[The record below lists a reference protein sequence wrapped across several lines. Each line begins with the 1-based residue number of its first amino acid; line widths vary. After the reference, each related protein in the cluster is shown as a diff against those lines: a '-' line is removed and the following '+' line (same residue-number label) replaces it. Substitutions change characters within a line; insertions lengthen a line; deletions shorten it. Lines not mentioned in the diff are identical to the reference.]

1 MSLPRPIR
9 VAIAA
14 YDGVSLLD
22 LSGPLEAL
30 RLASTHPNHLGAKLA
45 YDCHVVS
52 VRGRTVLTADGLEL
66 GTQPLSTLDR
76 MPIDTLT
83 RT

>member
-1 MSLPRPIR
+1 MSMPRPIR

-30 RLASTHPNHLGAKLA
+30 RLASTHPNHLGTKLA

-52 VRGRTVLTADGLEL
+52 VVSKPALEKWFFHMASIWTL
-66 GTQPLSTLDR
+66 LKVPLVS
-76 MPIDTLT
+76 
-83 RT
+83 

>member
-30 RLASTHPNHLGAKLA
+30 RLQYRRRVPSDSIVIHL
-45 YDCHVVS
+45 HVS
-52 VRGRTVLTADGLEL
+52 PGL
-66 GTQPLSTLDR
+66 
-76 MPIDTLT
+76 IA
-83 RT
+83 

>member
-1 MSLPRPIR
+1 MSIR

-30 RLASTHPNHLGAKLA
+30 RLASLHPNHLGTKLA
-45 YDCHVVS
+45 YDCRVVS
-52 VRGRTVLTADGLEL
+52 IRGGIVMTADGLEL
-66 GTQPLSTLDR
+66 GIGS
-76 MPIDTLT
+76 
-83 RT
+83 